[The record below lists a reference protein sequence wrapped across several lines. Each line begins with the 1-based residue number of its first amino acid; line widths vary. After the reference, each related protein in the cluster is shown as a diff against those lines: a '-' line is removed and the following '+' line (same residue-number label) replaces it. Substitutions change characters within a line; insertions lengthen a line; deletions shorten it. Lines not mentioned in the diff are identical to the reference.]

1 MARQRWRRLLI
12 ALFAV
17 LSCALLA
24 AIGGY
29 LWGEQRFRANGPHA
43 EPKIVLLQSGESLA
57 QITRK
62 LARAGVVAPG
72 WLFHAGVRVA
82 GRARALK
89 AGEYAIPARA
99 SMADIMALLVSG
111 KVVQH
116 QLTIPEGWR
125 VPEIMARLAATEPL
139 SGPLPAAPREGS
151 ILPETYLFIR
161 GESRADLLARM
172 QAAQKRLLRELWPVR
187 APDLPLA
194 NPWEAVI
201 LASIVE
207 RETSVAAERPRV
219 AGVFV
224 NRLRKGMR
232 LQSDPTVRYA
242 LIAAGQPPAGPLTR
256 RDLRFQSPYNSY
268 QSDGLPP
275 GPIANP
281 GRAAIAAVLQPERTD
296 ALYFV
301 ADGDGGHVFARSLS
315 EHNANV
321 ARYRKLM
328 RARRAQRKTD
338 PAAPAQV
345 E

>member
-125 VPEIMARLAATEPL
+125 VPEIMARLAAT
-139 SGPLPAAPREGS
+139 SAPH
-151 ILPETYLFIR
+151 
-161 GESRADLLARM
+161 ADR
-172 QAAQKRLLRELWPVR
+172 
-187 APDLPLA
+187 
-194 NPWEAVI
+194 
-201 LASIVE
+201 S
-207 RETSVAAERPRV
+207 RETAARPKD
-219 AGVFV
+219 
-224 NRLRKGMR
+224 NRQWR
-232 LQSDPTVRYA
+232 
-242 LIAAGQPPAGPLTR
+242 PAGHRIKPQT
-256 RDLRFQSPYNSY
+256 
-268 QSDGLPP
+268 
-275 GPIANP
+275 
-281 GRAAIAAVLQPERTD
+281 GR
-296 ALYFV
+296 
-301 ADGDGGHVFARSLS
+301 
-315 EHNANV
+315 
-321 ARYRKLM
+321 
-328 RARRAQRKTD
+328 
-338 PAAPAQV
+338 
-345 E
+345 

>member
-57 QITRK
+57 QITHK
-62 LARAGVVAPG
+62 LASAGVVAPG

-125 VPEIMARLAATEPL
+125 VPEIMSRLAATEPL
-139 SGPLPAAPREGS
+139 SGPLPAAPTEGS

-194 NPWEAVI
+194 TPWEAVI

-224 NRLRKGMR
+224 NRLHKGMR

-281 GRAAIAAVLQPERTD
+281 GRAAIAAVLQPEQTD

-338 PAAPAQV
+338 PAAPAQA

>member
-1 MARQRWRRLLI
+1 MARQRWRRLFLS
-12 ALFAV
+12 LLAV
-17 LSCALLA
+17 LLLVLVA
-24 AIGGY
+24 AVGGY
-29 LWGEQRFRANGPHA
+29 LWGEQRFRARGPHA
-43 EPKIVLLQSGESLA
+43 DPQIVLLQSGDSLA

-62 LARAGVVAPG
+62 LANAGVVAPA

-89 AGEYAIPARA
+89 AGEYAISARA
-99 SMADIMALLVSG
+99 SMADIMTLIVSG

-125 VPEIMARLAATEPL
+125 VPDIMVRLAATEQL
-139 SGPLPAAPREGS
+139 SGPLPAPPREGS
-151 ILPETYLFIR
+151 LLPETYLFIR
-161 GESRADLLARM
+161 GDSRADLLARM
-172 QAAQKRLLRELWPVR
+172 QAAQKRLLSELWPQR
-187 APDLPLA
+187 APDLPFST
-194 NPWEAVI
+194 PRDAVI

-207 RETSVAAERPRV
+207 RETRIATERPRV

-242 LIAAGQPPAGPLTR
+242 LIEAGQSPAGPLTR
-256 RDLRFQSPYNSY
+256 QDLRFQSPYNSY

-281 GRAAIAAVLQPERTD
+281 GRAAIAAVLQPEQTD

-301 ADGDGGHVFARSLS
+301 ADGKGGHVFARSL
-315 EHNANV
+315 EGHNANV

-328 RARRAQRKTD
+328 RMLREQRKTD
-338 PAAPAQV
+338 PAEPARP